1 MAAIGVFLVLFIGT
15 VFFVGIGTL
24 IYYFIYRYIINQR
37 LAQGITDKKGLLS
50 PIWLAVILLGIS
62 MLCNLL
68 FTAAFS
74 LMLFKTDSGSVVV
87 GESDYISAP
96 DITFMNTDELDSG
109 FSPENNADFRKE
121 ELTADY
127 VTNTCFTAAE
137 TAQDAKPHY
146 LLYSDFSGMP
156 EDTVCLMEIRVVQV
170 SDGMDAEDPLELP
183 LLTDASIVVGEG
195 NWELSED
202 RTLVTWIDGFTPEMN
217 AAGHH
222 LAVTT
227 TLFSKVGSD
236 FVYDYMNGGDIPE
249 GCVLYENTVMFE

>member
-1 MAAIGVFLVLFIGT
+1 MAVIGVFLVLFIGT

-24 IYYFIYRYIINQR
+24 IYYFIYRYIINKR

-68 FTAAFS
+68 ITAAFG
-74 LMLFKTDSGSVVV
+74 LMMFKTDSGSEVV
-87 GESDYISAP
+87 GDSGYISAL

-109 FSPENNADFRKE
+109 FSPENNADFRKQ

-137 TAQDAKPHY
+137 TAQDVKPHY

-156 EDTVCLMEIRVVQV
+156 EGTVCLMECRIVQV
-170 SDGMDAEDPLELP
+170 FDGMDTEDPLGLP
-183 LLTDASIVVGEG
+183 LLTDATIVIGED

-202 RTLVTWIDGFTPEMN
+202 RTLVTWIDGFAPQMD
-217 AAGHH
+217 AAGHR
-222 LAVTT
+222 LVVTT
-227 TLFSKVGSD
+227 TLFSKIGAD
-236 FVYDYMNGGDIPE
+236 FVYDYMNGGDVPE
-249 GCVLYENTVMFE
+249 GCVLYENTVMFG